1 MPAQPAS
8 KIDNNNKKKKKKKKK
23 KNNTEVISTAPYFT
37 NKGDQ
42 TALYKIKT
50 NVYIK
55 ASKGV

>member
-8 KIDNNNKKKKKKKKK
+8 KIDNNNNKKKKK